1 MNDQLELEFEHVTK
15 SFTGDRVVVNNLSFS
30 VKKGEFF
37 SFLGPSGCGKTT
49 CLRMISGLERP
60 SQGLIKMSGKVVND
74 IHPHKRNVHT
84 VFQKYALFPHLNVF
98 ENVAFGLKMKKRPPA
113 EVKERVERMLRMVSL
128 QDYTRRSIQQL
139 SGGEQQRVAL
149 VRALVNEPAILLL
162 DEPLAALDLKLR
174 EQMHRELSSLQKQ
187 LGTTF
192 IFVTH
197 DQGEAL
203 TLSDRVAIMNAG
215 NIEQIGTPTEVYE
228 QPASTFVARFVGTTN
243 VFSGPASHAT
253 IGGGG
258 SGVAV
263 ATDGFGTLFAKQDE
277 AKPRPAT
284 GDNVGLVVRPE
295 KIRIRVTA
303 PAGSGHGG
311 LGTQSSTSSAPAPAS
326 AVTPANGASA
336 ATAVPTDAPI
346 PSGHTVNVLRGT
358 LIERIYFGPTT
369 QIKLQISDRLPP
381 IIALVAN
388 QTATKMPSLKM
399 GDRYYA
405 VWDAADSILVSSSQP
420 TASQST

>member
-1 MNDQLELEFEHVTK
+1 MSDQLELEFEHVTK
-15 SFTGDRVVVNNLSFS
+15 MFTGDRVVVKNLSFS

-49 CLRMISGLERP
+49 CLRMVSGLERP
-60 SQGLIKMSGKVVND
+60 TSGLVRMSGKVVND

-98 ENVAFGLKMKKRPPA
+98 ENVAFGLRMKKRPAA
-113 EVKERVERMLRMVSL
+113 EIKERVDRMLRMVSM

-174 EQMHRELSSLQKQ
+174 EQMQRELSALQKQ

-228 QPASTFVARFVGTTN
+228 QPATTFVARFVGTTN
-243 VFSGPASHAT
+243 VFSGPASQT
-253 IGGGG
+253 NLSGGMP
-258 SGVAV
+258 GVAV
-263 ATDGFGTLFAKQDE
+263 ATDGFGTLFAKLDE
-277 AKPRPAT
+277 ARPLPAA
-284 GDNVGLVVRPE
+284 GDSVGLVVRPE

-303 PAGSGHGG
+303 PAATSP
-311 LGTQSSTSSAPAPAS
+311 SSAHA
-326 AVTPANGASA
+326 ANGAPEA
-336 ATAVPTDAPI
+336 QTPG
-346 PSGHTVNVLRGT
+346 GHTVNVLRGT

-399 GDRYYA
+399 GERYYA
-405 VWDAADSILVSSSQP
+405 VWDAADSILVASSP
-420 TASQST
+420 ATAPLPA

>member
-1 MNDQLELEFEHVTK
+1 MNDQLELEFEHVSKT
-15 SFTGDRVVVNNLSFS
+15 FTGDRVVVNNLSFS
-30 VKKGEFF
+30 VRRGEFF

-60 SQGLIKMSGKVVND
+60 TSGLIKMTGKVVND

-98 ENVAFGLKMKKRPPA
+98 ENVAFGLRMKKRPAA

-174 EQMHRELSSLQKQ
+174 EQMHRELSALQKQ

-243 VFSGPASHAT
+243 VFNGPASAAT
-253 IGGGG
+253 LGGGAA
-258 SGVAV
+258 GVAIT
-263 ATDGFGTLFAKQDE
+263 TDGFGTLFAKQDE
-277 AKPRPAT
+277 GKPRAVN
-284 GDNVGLVVRPE
+284 GGAVGLVVRPE

-303 PAGSGHGG
+303 PTGNGHGG
-311 LGTQSSTSSAPAPAS
+311 LGTQSASNTPTAISASAPLE
-326 AVTPANGASA
+326 
-336 ATAVPTDAPI
+336 API
-346 PSGHTVNVLRGT
+346 PSGNTVNVLRGT

-369 QIKLQISDRLPP
+369 QIKLQISERLPP

-388 QTATKMPSLKM
+388 QTATKMPHLKL
-399 GDRYYA
+399 GERYYA
-405 VWDAADSILVSSSQP
+405 VWDAADSILVS
-420 TASQST
+420 